1 MSLITAPREIHLQ
14 IFGLL
19 SCADLVRL
27 SETCSALKVAAR
39 DPALWR
45 RLTLTY
51 KRIKEK
57 TKACRDHVRR
67 CSELKELNII
77 PGDIVIPWWTIA
89 ASENEERRTDMIMS
103 VATQAKKTLTSFI
116 ISPILPPLN
125 SNSIYDISK
134 MTRLEKLAF
143 GVGEQIN
150 ISSDI
155 VYLAN
160 LKDLRSLKISGLGLG
175 LYQEGIM
182 PGKLEDL
189 FSKLKKLEE
198 VEIKS
203 HRALSDKV
211 IESLVT
217 NNPNLRHLD
226 ISTYDEVFSNYPTDP
241 TLTSRSIIMIADKCP
256 NLTYIDIGHLEMF
269 TKIDILYLV
278 SNCSRLKYA
287 NFERTKIGDDSLRML
302 AHNCS
307 DLEEMNLSGCEE
319 ITYGGIKFFL
329 NGAANFKLKHLDI
342 SDCEIYQAYMRKIVR
357 DHPSIEIVINDDYES
372 IEIVISDSDDYES
385 SDDEY
390 SSDE

>member
-1 MSLITAPREIHLQ
+1 
-14 IFGLL
+14 
-19 SCADLVRL
+19 
-27 SETCSALKVAAR
+27 
-39 DPALWR
+39 
-45 RLTLTY
+45 
-51 KRIKEK
+51 
-57 TKACRDHVRR
+57 
-67 CSELKELNII
+67 
-77 PGDIVIPWWTIA
+77 
-89 ASENEERRTDMIMS
+89 MIMS

-125 SNSIYDISK
+125 SNSSYDISK

-143 GVGEQIN
+143 GVGEQID
-150 ISSDI
+150 ISCDI
-155 VYLAN
+155 VSLAN

-175 LYQEGIM
+175 HVGITIGQEGIM

-226 ISTYDEVFSNYPTDP
+226 ISTYDEVFSNDPTDP

-287 NFERTKIGDDSLRML
+287 NFERTNIGDDSLRML

-319 ITYGGIKFFL
+319 ITYGGIEFFL
-329 NGAANFKLKHLDI
+329 NGEANFKLKYLDI

-357 DHPSIEIVINDDYES
+357 DHPSIEIVI
-372 IEIVISDSDDYES
+372 SDDYES

>member
-1 MSLITAPREIHLQ
+1 MSLITAPREIQLL
-14 IFGLL
+14 IFGHL

-89 ASENEERRTDMIMS
+89 ASENEERRTNMIMS

-125 SNSIYDISK
+125 SNSTYDISK

-175 LYQEGIM
+175 QEGIM

-226 ISTYDEVFSNYPTDP
+226 ISTYDEVFSNDPTDP

-287 NFERTKIGDDSLRML
+287 NFERTNIDDDSLRML

-342 SDCEIYQAYMRKIVR
+342 SDCNITLGCLRKIVR
-357 DHPSIEIVINDDYES
+357 DHPSIEIVI
-372 IEIVISDSDDYES
+372 SDDYES

>member
-1 MSLITAPREIHLQ
+1 MSLITAPREIQLL
-14 IFGLL
+14 IFGHL

-89 ASENEERRTDMIMS
+89 ASENEERRTNMIMS

-125 SNSIYDISK
+125 SNSTYDISK

-160 LKDLRSLKISGLGLG
+160 LKDLRSLKISGLGLR
-175 LYQEGIM
+175 QEGIM

-226 ISTYDEVFSNYPTDP
+226 ISTYDEVFSNDPTDP

-287 NFERTKIGDDSLRML
+287 NFERTNIDDDSLRML

-357 DHPSIEIVINDDYES
+357 DHPSIEIVI
-372 IEIVISDSDDYES
+372 SDDYES

>member
-1 MSLITAPREIHLQ
+1 MSLITAPREIQLL
-14 IFGLL
+14 IFGHL
-19 SCADLVRL
+19 SCADLVRV

-89 ASENEERRTDMIMS
+89 ASENEERRTNMIMS
-103 VATQAKKTLTSFI
+103 VATQAKNTLTSFI
-116 ISPILPPLN
+116 ISPSLPPLN
-125 SNSIYDISK
+125 SYSIYDISK

-175 LYQEGIM
+175 HVEEGIM

-226 ISTYDEVFSNYPTDP
+226 ISTYDEVFSNDPTDP

-287 NFERTKIGDDSLRML
+287 NFERTNIGDDSLRML

-357 DHPSIEIVINDDYES
+357 DHPSIEIVI
-372 IEIVISDSDDYES
+372 SDDYES

>member
-1 MSLITAPREIHLQ
+1 MSLITAPREIQLL
-14 IFGLL
+14 IFGHL
-19 SCADLVRL
+19 SCADLVRV

-51 KRIKEK
+51 SRIKEK

-125 SNSIYDISK
+125 SNSSYDISK

-143 GVGEQIN
+143 GVGEQID
-150 ISSDI
+150 ISCDI
-155 VYLAN
+155 VSLAN

-175 LYQEGIM
+175 HVGITIGQEGIM

-226 ISTYDEVFSNYPTDP
+226 ISTYDEVFSNDPTDP

-287 NFERTKIGDDSLRML
+287 NFERTNIGDDSLRML

-319 ITYGGIKFFL
+319 ITYGGIEFFL
-329 NGAANFKLKHLDI
+329 NGEANFKLKYLDI

-357 DHPSIEIVINDDYES
+357 DHPSIEIVI
-372 IEIVISDSDDYES
+372 SDDYES